1 MTDADRHTPLRGRY
15 GGQGRAGGDTTGDD
29 ATGGNGRAPT
39 PPAAGGGDAPGDR
52 EAGSGAAGG
61 RAGSGASG
69 SVPPVARWAWYAMAI
84 TVGAEL
90 ALGVATLIAVPIG
103 RPSGFLPPT
112 GRPVYVLHA
121 ALGAGLLLGAAALLV
136 LTRRAPR
143 VERGAAIVGFGG
155 LLLGGVGGLLTAD
168 HGQRSLG
175 IAVMFVGSMVSGLAY
190 LAGSMER
197 TPSVREP
204 D

>member
-1 MTDADRHTPLRGRY
+1 M
-15 GGQGRAGGDTTGDD
+15 
-29 ATGGNGRAPT
+29 TGGNGRAPT
-39 PPAAGGGDAPGDR
+39 SPATGGGGTPGAGGSGG
-52 EAGSGAAGG
+52 GSGSGS
-61 RAGSGASG
+61 GSGASG
-69 SVPPVARWAWYAMAI
+69 AGAAGGAPPVARWAWYAMAI

-112 GRPVYVLHA
+112 GRLVYVLHA
-121 ALGAGLLLGAAALLV
+121 ALGAGLLLGAVALLL
-136 LTRRAPR
+136 LTRRAAR
-143 VERGAAIVGFGG
+143 IERGAAIVGLGG
-155 LLLGGVGGLLTAD
+155 LVLGGVGGLLTAD

-197 TPSVREP
+197 TPSIREP
-204 D
+204 G